1 MGARIKTVTYRC
13 RKRGI
18 SDRILEYIINGNDF
32 TNDIACDVY
41 GVGHVC
47 RQNHTFRRV
56 ACCLASLRRLGLVT
70 SHIVINVTNDR
81 DETMWSHC
89 GPMSR
94 SELDDTH
101 VTWTLTLIGYT
112 FSSEFGIHLPQ
123 RYMIM
128 KSEVNDRL
136 WSFDPAG
143 LLIERVSDPTHI
155 LSVAQQRCWDHYEMY
170 KCSENSTG
178 TM

>member
-1 MGARIKTVTYRC
+1 MEAGIKTVTYRC
-13 RKRGI
+13 RKWGI
-18 SDRILEYIINGNDF
+18 TDRVLEYIINGNDF
-32 TNDIACDVY
+32 TDDIARDAY
-41 GVGHVC
+41 GVGHDDPTQDHV
-47 RQNHTFRRV
+47 FRRV

-70 SHIVINVTNDR
+70 SHITVDVTGDR

-123 RYMIM
+123 HYMIM

-136 WSFDPAG
+136 WSFDPQG

-170 KCSENSTG
+170 KCSENST
-178 TM
+178 